1 MLYYSETST
10 MWSPLGQHF
19 IAAIEEVT
27 VLQRSTNMYIGTHKV
42 AFIGEVAAT
51 WSEPI
56 TAVPL

>member
-1 MLYYSETST
+1 